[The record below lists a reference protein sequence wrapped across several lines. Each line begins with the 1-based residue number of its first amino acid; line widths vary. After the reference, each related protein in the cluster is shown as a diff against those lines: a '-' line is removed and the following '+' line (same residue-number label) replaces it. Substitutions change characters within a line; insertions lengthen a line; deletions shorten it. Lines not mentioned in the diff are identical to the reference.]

1 MKALLLPISLG
12 IAAAAL
18 LASCGGTQ
26 SNSDTISFSHK
37 NAATT
42 FRLVGSAA
50 DYEAEADLSFAC
62 TVDMLVPEHVLAG
75 DAATLQDSI
84 YKAAFDT
91 TGVDLDDII
100 HDTFRRTTGELG
112 YALADTT
119 IADSSYDGLYTIE
132 GTVESLTSKL
142 MSYAVTVSEY
152 MPRAAHG
159 MYATTFV
166 NYDLVEG
173 KVFTLNDI
181 FTAEGLEHLPALL
194 RRTAQSLRANIGST
208 DLTELPSGGNFCIN
222 SYGEIVFVYA
232 PYEIASY
239 AQGEIH
245 IPVPAYIVAEYL
257 TPYGTNLLM
266 E

>member
-1 MKALLLPISLG
+1 MKASVI
-12 IAAAAL
+12 IFAI
-18 LASCGGTQ
+18 GTTV
-26 SNSDTISFSHK
+26 SILFGACSNKENSDGTISFGHTS
-37 NAATT
+37 AATT
-42 FRLVGSAA
+42 YRLVGSAQ
-50 DYEAEADLSFAC
+50 DYEAESDLSFAC
-62 TVDMLVPEHVLAG
+62 TVDLLVPEHVLAG
-75 DAATLQDSI
+75 DAATLRDSI

-91 TGVDLDDII
+91 TGVVLNAIVR
-100 HDTFRRTTGELG
+100 DTFRRTASELG

-119 IADSSYDGLYTIE
+119 VADSSYDGLFTVE
-132 GTVESLTSKL
+132 GTVETLTPKL

-166 NYDLVEG
+166 NYDLANG
-173 KVFTLNDI
+173 KVFTLSDI
-181 FTAEGLEHLPALL
+181 FTDEGLQKLPVLL

-208 DLTELPSGGNFCIN
+208 DLTELPSGDNFCIN